1 MQTDLC
7 SEYELAGLDAD
18 SVSKETNEYEQDA
31 VFFREA
37 LKEGRTL
44 SSSEYDICL
53 EMTKKQQVWKEMCV
67 CFKFI

>member
-37 LKEGRTL
+37 LKEGRT
-44 SSSEYDICL
+44 EYDICL
-53 EMTKKQQVWKEMCV
+53 ESTKKAAGVE
-67 CFKFI
+67 